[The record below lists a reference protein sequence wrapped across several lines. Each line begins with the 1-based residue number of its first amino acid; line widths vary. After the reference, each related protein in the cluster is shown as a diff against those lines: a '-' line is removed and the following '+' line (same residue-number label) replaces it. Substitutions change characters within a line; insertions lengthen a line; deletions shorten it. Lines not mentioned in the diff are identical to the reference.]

1 MPTNDYS
8 QRRNGGL
15 SRMRVRLPVPL
26 PVSLVRPNQN
36 LISRFEL
43 LPLSWCRDRKD
54 LSPEQNPPTSPVRP
68 LDGSLDSILNFAFFQ
83 QPDATMHGDWLRE
96 QLITITRT

>member
-54 LSPEQNPPTSPVRP
+54 LRQDRIHQRLPEDLWMALWTVS
-68 LDGSLDSILNFAFFQ
+68 
-83 QPDATMHGDWLRE
+83 
-96 QLITITRT
+96 